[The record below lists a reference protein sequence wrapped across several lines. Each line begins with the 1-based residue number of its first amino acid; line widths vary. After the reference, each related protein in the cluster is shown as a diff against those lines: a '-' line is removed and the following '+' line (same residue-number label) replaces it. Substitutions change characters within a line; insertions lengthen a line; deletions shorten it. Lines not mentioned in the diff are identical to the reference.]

1 MTAHRR
7 RGALRAGIALALSWP
22 LGAAADFHSDVVHL
36 LVQRTNELRAQS
48 GWKPLATEP
57 RLTVAA
63 ARFARYM
70 AETDRYGHEVD
81 GRQPTERAQA
91 QGYDHCLTAENIAFA
106 SSTRGSSQRRA
117 APELTHPPRGDGGAS
132 PPPRGSMQADEL
144 AQRLFDGWVHSPPHR
159 RNLLDGDM
167 THVGMAVAQSARSGK
182 HYAVQLFGRP
192 RALVVRI
199 TLANRSRDTVQ
210 YELAGESYELRP
222 DIVRTHERCRR
233 ALLALKAE
241 GLDETSAA
249 KPIAIEHGAR
259 YRVEDS
265 GTGIR
270 LRRE

>member
-1 MTAHRR
+1 
-7 RGALRAGIALALSWP
+7 LSRAPAICAGLMLALLWP
-22 LGAAADFHSDVVHL
+22 VGTAADLEGEVVRR

-48 GWKPLATEP
+48 GWKPVAAEP
-57 RLTVAA
+57 RLTAAA

-81 GRQPTERAQA
+81 GRQPAERAQA

-106 SSTRGSSQRRA
+106 SSTRGF
-117 APELTHPPRGDGGAS
+117 
-132 PPPRGSMQADEL
+132 QADEL

-167 THVGMAVAQSARSGK
+167 THVGMAVAQSARGGK
-182 HYAVQLFGRP
+182 YYAVQLFGRP

-199 TLANRSRDTVQ
+199 SLANRSRDSVQ

-222 DIVRTHERCRR
+222 GIVRTHERCRR

-259 YRVEDS
+259 YRVEDA
-265 GTGIR
+265 GAGIR